1 MKIVSLE
8 NKIIYYIFAPNLK
21 LIMMKR
27 DKIIYYVATGLLT
40 ALLLMSVGMYLF
52 NHAEVSE
59 MFVSFGYP
67 TYIIYPL
74 AAAKV
79 LGLFAIW
86 NPNFK
91 ALKEWAYAG
100 FFFDFILAF
109 FAHYMVGDGEQI
121 GAVIAMVLLLASYI
135 FNKRR
140 QLN

>member
-1 MKIVSLE
+1 
-8 NKIIYYIFAPNLK
+8 
-21 LIMMKR
+21 MKR

-40 ALLLMSVGMYLF
+40 VMMLISAGMYVF
-52 NHAEVSE
+52 KNEMISE

-74 AAAKV
+74 AVAKA
-79 LGLFAIW
+79 LGLIAIW

-109 FAHYMVGDGEQI
+109 FAHYMIGDGEQT
-121 GAVIAMVLLLASYI
+121 GAIIAMALLLASYI

-140 QLN
+140 HQA